1 MDIIC
6 THTHTH
12 THAHTHTCPHTH
24 THIPPPPPPHTH
36 TYTHTHTHTHTTAT
50 SLVFGV
56 SLIDLVTQEGREG
69 REVPRLVSKV
79 VEHIEKEGTLCTC
92 ITSGEGRGGGGWR
105 GGGGGGGGGDWITL
119 EMVWKEFLVG
129 TNNSFFIHRP
139 YRAIVPYIALLL
151 HEETMRPVWTLRY
164 RGMQECTAVE
174 LTKLLV

>member
-1 MDIIC
+1 M
-6 THTHTH
+6 
-12 THAHTHTCPHTH
+12 
-24 THIPPPPPPHTH
+24 
-36 TYTHTHTHTHTTAT
+36 
-50 SLVFGV
+50 
-56 SLIDLVTQEGREG
+56 
-69 REVPRLVSKV
+69 PRLVSKV

-92 ITSGEGRGGGGWR
+92 ITSGEGR
-105 GGGGGGGGGDWITL
+105 GGGGGGDWITL